1 MDTATIMLLISI
13 IGCFLGLAGWLAR
26 RDNKNVSDA
35 TWKGEING
43 KLDAILGI
51 NIRIDKVECKM
62 EDATVKIAKLES
74 KADSAHKRIDEHL
87 TRGHE

>member
-1 MDTATIMLLISI
+1 MDTATIMFLIAI
-13 IGCFLGLAGWLAR
+13 IGCFVGLAGWLSK
-26 RDNKNVSDA
+26 RDSKTISDA

-51 NIRIDKVECKM
+51 NLRIDKVECKV
-62 EDATVKIAKLES
+62 EDSIIKIAKLES
-74 KADSAHKRIDEHL
+74 KADSAHKRMDEHL

>member
-1 MDTATIMLLISI
+1 MDTATIMFLIAI
-13 IGCFLGLAGWLAR
+13 IGSFVGLAGWLAK
-26 RDNKNVSDA
+26 RDSKTISDA

-51 NIRIDKVECKM
+51 NLRIDKVECKM

-74 KADSAHKRIDEHL
+74 KAESAHKRMDEHL
-87 TRGHE
+87 IHGHD

>member
-1 MDTATIMLLISI
+1 MDTATIMFLVTL
-13 IGCFLGLAGWLAR
+13 IGCFLGLAGWLAK
-26 RDNKNVSDA
+26 RDDKTVADA

-51 NIRIDKVECKM
+51 NLRIDKVECKV
-62 EDATVKIAKLES
+62 EDSIIKIAKLES
-74 KADSAHKRIDEHL
+74 KADSAHKRMDEHL